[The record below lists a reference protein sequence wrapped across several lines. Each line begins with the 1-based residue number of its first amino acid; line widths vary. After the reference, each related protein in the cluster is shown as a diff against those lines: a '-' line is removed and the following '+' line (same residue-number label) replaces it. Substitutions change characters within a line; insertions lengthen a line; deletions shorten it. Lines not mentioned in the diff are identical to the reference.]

1 MIPLDSLLILLQD
14 ACGVDTPILPDTEL
28 LDSGLLD
35 SLALI
40 RLLDALE
47 DNGLLLEPTQIE
59 REGLRTPL
67 RIARLLESAERLR

>member
-1 MIPLDSLLILLQD
+1 MHLNDLLELLQD
-14 ACGVDTPILPDTEL
+14 ACGVDVPLLPETEL

-47 DNGLLLEPTQIE
+47 DHGLLLEPTRVE
-59 REGLRTPL
+59 RESLRTPR
-67 RIARLLESAERLR
+67 RIAELLDNAERL